1 MNEYSKKIIQKY
13 FPSINKENSFELT
26 SQKKWN
32 EKFFNINYTLLDNNS
47 TDISDELCNE
57 IKCLKVSDEGKSF
70 SLLKKYLDKMI
81 HLHTIE
87 LPAIHLEKIH
97 KLPLPKNIKTL
108 KIINDSK
115 YNDYFKDNK
124 KNFTANKLLK
134 NWGLE
139 NISCLDIIHLSNAK
153 PIEDFIEISPKHFP
167 NLEFVKF
174 RVLKSV
180 DFLTQ
185 LCTFKTIKHL
195 TLGGVL
201 INVFPLLR
209 SFSDTLET
217 LRFESCN
224 EEFTLKGIEE
234 FYKLESIYFNSIWN
248 GIDCRC
254 FLELPKLKEVVIM
267 NSRNMINIESILK
280 LSHLE
285 ALCLIDNK
293 DEKKKN
299 TVNKENRSK
308 LEAMRIPHIFIG

>member
-13 FPSINKENSFELT
+13 FPTINKENSFELT

-57 IKCLKVSDEGKSF
+57 IKYLRVSDEGKNFSF
-70 SLLKKYLDKMI
+70 LKKYLDKMI

-87 LPAIHLEKIH
+87 LPIIHLEKIH
-97 KLPLPKNIKTL
+97 KLPFPKNIKTL

-139 NISCLDIIHLSNAK
+139 NISCFDIIHLSNAK

-201 INVFPLLR
+201 INVFPLLK

-224 EEFTLKGIEE
+224 EEFTWKGIEE

-299 TVNKENRSK
+299 AVNKENRSK

>member
-13 FPSINKENSFELT
+13 FHSINKENSFELT

-57 IKCLKVSDEGKSF
+57 IKYLRVSDEGKSF

-87 LPAIHLEKIH
+87 LPAIHLKKIN
-97 KLPLPKNIKTL
+97 KLPFPKNIKTL

-139 NISCLDIIHLSNAK
+139 NVSSFEIIHLSNAK

-167 NLEFVKF
+167 
-174 RVLKSV
+174 
-180 DFLTQ
+180 
-185 LCTFKTIKHL
+185 
-195 TLGGVL
+195 

-209 SFSDTLET
+209 SFLDTLET

-234 FYKLESIYFNSIWN
+234 FYQLESIYFNSIWN

-299 TVNKENRSK
+299 AVNKENRSK

>member
-1 MNEYSKKIIQKY
+1 MII
-13 FPSINKENSFELT
+13 SRI
-26 SQKKWN
+26 
-32 EKFFNINYTLLDNNS
+32 
-47 TDISDELCNE
+47 
-57 IKCLKVSDEGKSF
+57 IKRILRQ
-70 SLLKKYLDKMI
+70 
-81 HLHTIE
+81 
-87 LPAIHLEKIH
+87 
-97 KLPLPKNIKTL
+97 
-108 KIINDSK
+108 
-115 YNDYFKDNK
+115 
-124 KNFTANKLLK
+124 NKLLK

-139 NISCLDIIHLSNAK
+139 NISCFDIIHLSNAK

-180 DFLTQ
+180 DFLMQ

-267 NSRNMINIESILK
+267 NSRDIINIESILK

-285 ALCLIDNK
+285 ALCLVDNK

-299 TVNKENRSK
+299 AVNKENRSK
-308 LEAMRIPHIFIG
+308 LEAMKIPHMFIG

>member
-1 MNEYSKKIIQKY
+1 M
-13 FPSINKENSFELT
+13 
-26 SQKKWN
+26 
-32 EKFFNINYTLLDNNS
+32 
-47 TDISDELCNE
+47 
-57 IKCLKVSDEGKSF
+57 
-70 SLLKKYLDKMI
+70 
-81 HLHTIE
+81 
-87 LPAIHLEKIH
+87 
-97 KLPLPKNIKTL
+97 
-108 KIINDSK
+108 
-115 YNDYFKDNK
+115 
-124 KNFTANKLLK
+124 
-134 NWGLE
+134 
-139 NISCLDIIHLSNAK
+139 
-153 PIEDFIEISPKHFP
+153 EISPKHFP

-267 NSRNMINIESILK
+267 NSRNMINIESILE

-299 TVNKENRSK
+299 AVNKENRSK